1 MVRDRWGNTWQIY
14 DQDADA
20 TCRVSAS
27 GLGYDATLISRATE
41 GREILEQAHDRL
53 WVAEGQIVSFFGAP
67 YPTRSAIVRLENG
80 DLWVWSPVKLT
91 AELRAEVDLLG
102 PVRHLVSPNKLHHL
116 YLAEWKAAF
125 PGAQLWGPRSTIK
138 KRPDLEFREGLQD
151 DPPSEWLPDIDQAW
165 FRGSFAMDEIVFLH
179 RPSATA
185 IVADLIQTFSDAF
198 LRKHWGWFGFLA
210 RLDGLTQDQA
220 SAPRE
225 WRLSFINRA
234 PARRARDKVLGWD
247 CRNLIVAH
255 GERPGPID
263 QAFLTKSFRW
273 LGA

>member
-1 MVRDRWGNTWQIY
+1 M
-14 DQDADA
+14 
-20 TCRVSAS
+20 
-27 GLGYDATLISRATE
+27 
-41 GREILEQAHDRL
+41 LEQTHDAL
-53 WVAEGQIVSFFGAP
+53 WVAEGEIVSFFGAP
-67 YPTRSAIVRLENG
+67 YPTRAAIVRLKNG
-80 DLWVWSPVKLT
+80 DLWVWSPVKLS
-91 AELRAEVDLLG
+91 AELRAEVDCLG

-125 PGAQLWGPRSTIK
+125 PEAQLWGPRSTIR
-138 KRPDLEFREGLQD
+138 KRPDLEFRGALED

-220 SAPRE
+220 CAPRE
-225 WRLSFINRA
+225 WRLSFVNRA
-234 PARRARDKVLGWD
+234 PARRARDKVLGWE
-247 CRNLIVAH
+247 CQNLIVAH
-255 GERPGPID
+255 GERPDSIGK
-263 QAFLTKSFRW
+263 AFLTKSFRW
-273 LGA
+273 LGVELFP